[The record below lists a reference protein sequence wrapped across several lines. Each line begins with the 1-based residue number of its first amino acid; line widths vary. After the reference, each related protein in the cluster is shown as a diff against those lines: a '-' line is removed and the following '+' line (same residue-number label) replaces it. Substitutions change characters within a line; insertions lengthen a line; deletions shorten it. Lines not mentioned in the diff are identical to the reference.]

1 MAPNVPKVP
10 GAPEVSKEPKLAG
23 LQGEEKPP
31 STRQLLIGVVGPC
44 TAGKSTLIEGLTR
57 LGYRTRHIAQ
67 EHSYVKD
74 MWQRLTNPDV
84 LVFLD
89 VSYPTSLQRRKLD
102 WSEADWQEQQQRLRH
117 ARENAD
123 LYLDTDAVPAEE
135 VLRRVVE
142 WVEGG
147 KKT

>member
-1 MAPNVPKVP
+1 MPK
-10 GAPEVSKEPKLAG
+10 ED
-23 LQGEEKPP
+23 KPP
-31 STRQLLIGVVGPC
+31 STNGFLIGVVGPC
-44 TAGKSTLIEGLTR
+44 AAGKSTLIVGLTR

-89 VSYPTSLQRRKLD
+89 VSFSATRQRRKLD
-102 WSEADWQEQQQRLRH
+102 WTEADWQEQQHRLQH

-123 LYLDTDAVPAEE
+123 LYLDTDKLSAEQ
-135 VLRRVVE
+135 VLKRVEEYVRA
-142 WVEGG
+142 GAG
-147 KKT
+147 KTKG

>member
-1 MAPNVPKVP
+1 MSI
-10 GAPEVSKEPKLAG
+10 ED
-23 LQGEEKPP
+23 KPP
-31 STRQLLIGVVGPC
+31 STRQPLIGVVGPC
-44 TAGKSTLIEGLTR
+44 AAGKSTLIEGLTR
-57 LGYRTRHIAQ
+57 LGFRTRHIAQ

-74 MWQRLTNPDV
+74 MWQRLTDPDV

-89 VSYPTSLQRRKLD
+89 VSYHSSIQRRKLD

-123 LYLDTDAVPAEE
+123 LYLDTDTVPAEE

-142 WVEGG
+142 WVEER
-147 KKT
+147 KKR